1 MKLVH
6 VISLLLVIIG
16 GINWTTVGLMD
27 MNLISSIFG
36 AGGVT
41 TLVYVL
47 VTVATC
53 YHLLPKF
60 MEQVKAA

>member
-6 VISLLLVIIG
+6 IVSLLLVLIG

-27 MNLISSIFG
+27 MNVISSIFG
-36 AGGVT
+36 SGGVT
-41 TLVYVL
+41 TLMYVL

-53 YHLLPKF
+53 YHLVPRV
-60 MEQVKAA
+60 MDHIKAS

>member
-6 VISLLLVIIG
+6 IVSLLLVIIG

-27 MNLISSIFG
+27 MNIISTIFG

-47 VTVATC
+47 VTVSTC
-53 YHLLPKF
+53 YHLVPRM
-60 MEQVKAA
+60 MEHIKAA

>member
-6 VISLLLVIIG
+6 IISLLLVIIG

-53 YHLLPKF
+53 YHLLPRF
-60 MEQVKAA
+60 MEQVKTA